1 MNKIFSH
8 HISSSNAIIDL
19 IYKKWL
25 MRERHHETGLR
36 WKGFSLGE
44 SEWTWGRG
52 EGRSASGDR
61 SGRKEDRSRERGTDR
76 DRENEG
82 EMEVG
87 RALLEGNIVNVH
99 RGALSG
105 YS

>member
-8 HISSSNAIIDL
+8 HISSSDAIIDL

-25 MRERHHETGLR
+25 MRERRHETGLR

-61 SGRKEDRSRERGTDR
+61 SGRKEDRSREREEQTETER
-76 DRENEG
+76 TRERWRWAG
-82 EMEVG
+82 PF
-87 RALLEGNIVNVH
+87 
-99 RGALSG
+99 
-105 YS
+105 